1 MGSRQFPNRRAQPQ
15 AGNRQSSEEMND
27 IDLLIDPY
35 RGLTDEERII
45 AAIIQIAA
53 YILSLFLCIVICALT

>member
-1 MGSRQFPNRRAQPQ
+1 
-15 AGNRQSSEEMND
+15 MND

-45 AAIIQIAA
+45 AVIVQIVI
-53 YILSLFLCIVICALT
+53 YLLSLFVCVVICAVFHG

>member
-1 MGSRQFPNRRAQPQ
+1 
-15 AGNRQSSEEMND
+15 MND

-45 AAIIQIAA
+45 AVIIQIAA
-53 YILSLFLCIVICALT
+53 YILSFFFCIVICVLT

>member
-1 MGSRQFPNRRAQPQ
+1 
-15 AGNRQSSEEMND
+15 MND

-45 AAIIQIAA
+45 AVIIQLVA
-53 YILSLFLCIVICALT
+53 YVLSLTICIVICVLT

>member
-1 MGSRQFPNRRAQPQ
+1 
-15 AGNRQSSEEMND
+15 MND

-45 AAIIQIAA
+45 AVIIQLAA
-53 YILSLFLCIVICALT
+53 YILSLFLCIVICVLVS

>member
-1 MGSRQFPNRRAQPQ
+1 
-15 AGNRQSSEEMND
+15 MND

-45 AAIIQIAA
+45 AVIIQLVA
-53 YILSLFLCIVICALT
+53 YVLSLTICIVICALT

>member
-1 MGSRQFPNRRAQPQ
+1 
-15 AGNRQSSEEMND
+15 MND

-45 AAIIQIAA
+45 AVIIQLAA
-53 YILSLFLCIVICALT
+53 YILSPFLCIVICVLAS

>member
-1 MGSRQFPNRRAQPQ
+1 
-15 AGNRQSSEEMND
+15 MND

-45 AAIIQIAA
+45 AVIIQIAA
-53 YILSLFLCIVICALT
+53 YILSLVFCIVICVLT

>member
-1 MGSRQFPNRRAQPQ
+1 
-15 AGNRQSSEEMND
+15 MND

-45 AAIIQIAA
+45 AVIIQIVA
-53 YILSLFLCIVICALT
+53 YVLSLTICIVICVLT

>member
-1 MGSRQFPNRRAQPQ
+1 
-15 AGNRQSSEEMND
+15 MND

-45 AAIIQIAA
+45 AVIIQLAA
-53 YILSLFLCIVICALT
+53 YILSLFCCIVICVLAS

>member
-1 MGSRQFPNRRAQPQ
+1 
-15 AGNRQSSEEMND
+15 MND

-45 AAIIQIAA
+45 AVIIQLAA
-53 YILSLFLCIVICALT
+53 YILSLFLCIVICVLT